1 MKNNKGN
8 IQNNKGIES
17 PLSNIINEKKD
28 DLSYCS
34 DNNLNNSSTEQLSIE
49 EVARLWLRIN
59 QTLQSFN

>member
-8 IQNNKGIES
+8 IQNKKGIGV
-17 PLSNIINEKKD
+17 PLSNIEKGKKD

-34 DNNLNNSSTEQLSIE
+34 GNSLNNSSNEQLSLE